1 MYCNKCEVTVKGAKS
16 CCPLCRGELSGEP
29 DINEEAFPRI
39 KDKVYDKNRF
49 LKIVTFAAIVTIV
62 CSVAV
67 NMIIPMKN
75 HVWWSL
81 FVSAGVVCAWISIVT
96 AIMKRRNILKNINW
110 QLFLITFF
118 AIMWDEYTGWRGWSL
133 DYVFPFACIA
143 SMVCMYILSKILKI
157 PPRGF
162 ALYMMFDIFF
172 GIIPGILMFAG
183 LINVRYPTICC
194 VACSIISISAILIFE
209 GKGIMEDIRR
219 KLHM

>member
-96 AIMKRRNILKNINW
+96 AIMKRRNILKNIL
-110 QLFLITFF
+110 LFN
-118 AIMWDEYTGWRGWSL
+118 
-133 DYVFPFACIA
+133 
-143 SMVCMYILSKILKI
+143 LSTSQTTRNNTTQEDNRHVLSFLAWI
-157 PPRGF
+157 PPLNFRMNINGK
-162 ALYMMFDIFF
+162 
-172 GIIPGILMFAG
+172 II
-183 LINVRYPTICC
+183 INPCIVLPNKLP
-194 VACSIISISAILIFE
+194 IISISTIGVTVKKRLYTAYSYNSLSSLCTVSDSTSHLTIHFDKYLTVIYH
-209 GKGIMEDIRR
+209 
-219 KLHM
+219 L